1 VCALK
6 FISEK
11 NPPPPVGIRG
21 MDSRVRENIKAPQ
34 IDDLLKTAI
43 KKLWPGSVF

>member
-1 VCALK
+1 VRAQ
-6 FISEK
+6 IHQGK
-11 NPPPPVGIRG
+11 NPPPVGIRG
-21 MDSRVRENIKAPQ
+21 MDSRVHENIKAPQ